1 MFYYKT
7 NLKFFKTCGILG
19 EVEMGYNF
27 IQDTTLN
34 IHIIL
39 YRSRQSF
46 EKNIIQLYYCT
57 YIFTF
62 YVYSVSVKLISV
74 LFKYDMPRNKFMLIG
89 DFLGRIIVL
98 LSHFRR
104 NKISL
109 KNTAG

>member
-1 MFYYKT
+1 MFFYKT
-7 NLKFFKTCGILG
+7 NLIFFKTCGILG
-19 EVEMGYNF
+19 GVEMGYNL
-27 IQDTTLN
+27 IQYTTLN
-34 IHIIL
+34 IIIL
-39 YRSRQSF
+39 YRSKQSF

-62 YVYSVSVKLISV
+62 YVYFVSVKLISV